1 MSNKLILV
9 VDDEPAVRDMIGF
22 TLEQAGFQ
30 WLPAADVGEARQ
42 CIEKDSV
49 ALVLLD
55 WMMPGVSGYD
65 FARELRADIA
75 TRNLPVIL
83 LTARDTPEDM
93 VRGLDVGADDYM
105 VKPFSPREMIS
116 RVKALLRRVGDI
128 YDDDVIT
135 IAGLSLDTASHRV
148 MVDNKDVILGPT
160 EYKLLHHFMQY
171 PDRVFSRNQLL
182 DYVWGQNVYIDD
194 RTVDVHIR
202 RLRKA
207 LTPYDMDKLIQTVRG
222 SGYRFSRRAGHL

>member
-1 MSNKLILV
+1 MSNKVILV

-30 WLPAADVGEARQ
+30 WVPAADVVAARQ
-42 CIEKDSV
+42 CIQDNSV
-49 ALVLLD
+49 VLVLLD

-65 FARELRADIA
+65 FARELRADIT

-116 RVKALLRRVGDI
+116 RVKALLRRVGDV
-128 YDDDVIT
+128 YDDDVIN

-148 MVDNKDVILGPT
+148 MVDNKDVVLGPT

-207 LTPYDMDKLIQTVRG
+207 LIPYDMDKLIQTVRG
-222 SGYRFSRRAGHL
+222 SGYRFSRKA